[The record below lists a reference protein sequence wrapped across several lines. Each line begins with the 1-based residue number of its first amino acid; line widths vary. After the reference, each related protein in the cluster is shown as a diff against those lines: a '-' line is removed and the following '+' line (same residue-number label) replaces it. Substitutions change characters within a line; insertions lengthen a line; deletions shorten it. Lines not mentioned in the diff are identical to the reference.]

1 MEPLN
6 GSLIDPHNGSLTYF
20 DAKPSKELLLSSW
33 ILMVTIF
40 GECRRLFSRMSE
52 EFRLSFRRTIASRNE
67 DHLQKGWI
75 VWRLKVEFVLF
86 YKMKERKIL

>member
-1 MEPLN
+1 MDPLN

-40 GECRRLFSRMSE
+40 GECRRLFSRMSFSRMSFSRMSFSRMSE

-67 DHLQKGWI
+67 DHLQKGWM
-75 VWRLKVEFVLF
+75 VGG
-86 YKMKERKIL
+86 